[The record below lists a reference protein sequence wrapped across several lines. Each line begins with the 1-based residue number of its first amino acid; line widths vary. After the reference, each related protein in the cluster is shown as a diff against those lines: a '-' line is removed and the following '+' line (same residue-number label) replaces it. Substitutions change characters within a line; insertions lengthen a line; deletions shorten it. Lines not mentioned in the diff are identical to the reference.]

1 MYASEQIKTLE
12 FTGKTVKEA
21 YLSCCKWLS
30 TNVIAVNNSENITY
44 KIEKLGFRKE
54 GTYKVKLTLFITID
68 QDIVKDKN
76 CEICKEVTG
85 SFFLKQN
92 KHMCESCRL
101 LPYEKRVKDKI
112 EIIKQSLKGKVL

>member
-1 MYASEQIKTLE
+1 MYASEQIKILDFAGRTM
-12 FTGKTVKEA
+12 KEA

-44 KIEKLGFRKE
+44 KVEKLEVKE
-54 GTYKVKLTLFITID
+54 HGVSKVRLTLYVTVNQTEI
-68 QDIVKDKN
+68 KERN
-76 CEICKEVTG
+76 CNICREVTG

-101 LPYEKRVKDKI
+101 LPYEQRIKDKI